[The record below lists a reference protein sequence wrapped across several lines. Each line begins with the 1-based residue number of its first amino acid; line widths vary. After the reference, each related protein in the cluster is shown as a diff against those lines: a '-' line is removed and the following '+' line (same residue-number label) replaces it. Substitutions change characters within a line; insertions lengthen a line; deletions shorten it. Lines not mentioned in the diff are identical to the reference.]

1 MTTKDSRGNNMN
13 RTAPGVSLRLVKRPS
28 KGFWAILENRR
39 VAGVYFEKYKNPP
52 DAIGLI
58 QGTVAAILAAS
69 DIAEKSAAVQV
80 AEIRGVCPTHMTL
93 IAIYGDTSAVEAALQ
108 AVQTRL
114 CETVFS
120 DFA

>member
-1 MTTKDSRGNNMN
+1 MN
-13 RTAPGVSLRLVKRPS
+13 RTTPGVSLRLVKRPS

-39 VAGVYFEKYKNPP
+39 VAGGYFAEYKNPP
-52 DAIGLI
+52 DAVGLI

-69 DIAEKSAAVQV
+69 DIAEKAAAVQV

-93 IAIYGDTSAVEAALQ
+93 IAVYGDTSAVEAALQ
-108 AVQTRL
+108 AVQNQL
-114 CETVFS
+114 CETVYS